1 MQRIKFMVRHF
12 LREPLWFKILIFVT
26 LVISVVF
33 SSTLFSDHAYFKG
46 FAKLAAA
53 IFFSAYGFNM
63 RKNLKISVLFFTLAC
78 ICLLLSI
85 KALY

>member
-1 MQRIKFMVRHF
+1 MVRHF
-12 LREPLWFKILIFVT
+12 LREPFWFKLLISVT
-26 LVISVVF
+26 LVISIVF
-33 SSTLFSDHAYFKG
+33 SSTLFSNHAYFKG
-46 FAKLAAA
+46 LAKLAAA

-63 RKNLKISVLFFTLAC
+63 RQNRKISVLFFSLAG